1 MFDHRKIPTKI
12 SVGRESISRLARNEK
27 KKKKEKKSPT
37 NISAR
42 RLSSLQ
48 IRFLEGEI
56 EKDRSPRCVVGANGF
71 YRVRPYPGVFYLKPG
86 TRKKQPWTR
95 LRRVSRVK
103 VGRVFVCVCVYMYAC
118 GGGRWRKEGDV
129 GQFSRARSTYRQA
142 ARNNLAAIDATL
154 LKIEPPSREGCNT
167 TWQSTLALRRAR
179 ANGDPPFSRTNA
191 HPSVSNYVDI

>member
-86 TRKKQPWTR
+86 TRKKQPWTQ

-129 GQFSRARSTYRQA
+129 GQFSRARSTYRQT

-167 TWQSTLALRRAR
+167 T
-179 ANGDPPFSRTNA
+179 
-191 HPSVSNYVDI
+191 

>member
-1 MFDHRKIPTKI
+1 MLAGNRYHG
-12 SVGRESISRLARNEK
+12 SRETRK

-103 VGRVFVCVCVYMYAC
+103 VGRVFVCVCVYMYTC

>member
-103 VGRVFVCVCVYMYAC
+103 VGRVFVCVCVYMHAEVE
-118 GGGRWRKEGDV
+118 GRKEGDV